1 MTVVLQ
7 HIRVSN
13 MKQFMDENFL
23 LQSDTAGKLY
33 KIASAEPV
41 IDFHNH
47 LSAQEIYE
55 NKNYDN
61 IATIWL
67 GHDHYKWRAMRSN
80 GIHEKF
86 ITGNAPDY
94 DKYMKWCET
103 VPRLIGSPLYH
114 WNHLEMKR
122 YFNYDKPL
130 SSKTAE
136 EFWDVAND
144 MLCLDD
150 FRPRELLVKMNVEE
164 LCTTDDPADNLE
176 YHKRLKV
183 EEKRFV
189 VRPTFRPDK
198 ALNILRDDYNTYMAD
213 LEEAV
218 GYSITSYDDL
228 CKALV
233 DRMDYFEETG
243 CRISDHSLEGYVY
256 VEEESATT
264 QDDIFSRRRNNEA
277 ITAKEA
283 AGYRSRLLVF
293 LAANYHKKGWIMQ
306 LHIGAL
312 RNNSTRRYE
321 SIGVDS
327 GFDSADDF
335 SYAKELS
342 SLLDAMDYDNNLPK
356 TIIYNLNS
364 KDNTT
369 IATMLG
375 NFQNEEA
382 ISKIQLGAA
391 WWVLDHKRGMEN
403 QLMSFAESGVLANFV
418 GMVTD
423 SRSMLSFPR
432 HEYFR
437 RILCNY
443 IGGLVE
449 NGEYPDDEE
458 MLSEIVKDICYNNI
472 KKFMK

>member
-1 MTVVLQ
+1 
-7 HIRVSN
+7 
-13 MKQFMDENFL
+13 MKQFLNDDFL
-23 LQSDTAGKLY
+23 LQSETAKNLY
-33 KIASAEPV
+33 EIASSESV

-61 IATIWL
+61 IATVWL

-94 DKYMKWCET
+94 DKYIKWCET

-164 LCTTDDPADNLE
+164 LCTTDEPADNLE
-176 YHKRLKV
+176 YHKKLKD

-218 GYSITSYDDL
+218 GYSITCYDDL

-233 DRMDYFEETG
+233 DRMDYFEEAG

-256 VEEESATT
+256 MEEESAAT

-283 AGYRSRLLVF
+283 AVYRSRLLVF

-312 RNNSTRRYE
+312 RNNSTKRYE

-382 ISKIQLGAA
+382 RSKIQLGAA

>member
-1 MTVVLQ
+1 
-7 HIRVSN
+7 
-13 MKQFMDENFL
+13 
-23 LQSDTAGKLY
+23 
-33 KIASAEPV
+33 
-41 IDFHNH
+41 
-47 LSAQEIYE
+47 
-55 NKNYDN
+55 
-61 IATIWL
+61 
-67 GHDHYKWRAMRSN
+67 
-80 GIHEKF
+80 
-86 ITGNAPDY
+86 
-94 DKYMKWCET
+94 
-103 VPRLIGSPLYH
+103 
-114 WNHLEMKR
+114 
-122 YFNYDKPL
+122 
-130 SSKTAE
+130 
-136 EFWDVAND
+136 
-144 MLCLDD
+144 
-150 FRPRELLVKMNVEE
+150 LLVKMNVEE
-164 LCTTDDPADNLE
+164 LCTTDDPIDNLE
-176 YHKRLKV
+176 YHRRLKD

-198 ALNILRDDYNTYMAD
+198 ALNILRDDYNTYVTD
-213 LEEAV
+213 LENAV
-218 GYSITSYDDL
+218 GYSIATYDDL

-256 VEEESATT
+256 VEDKSQET
-264 QDDIFSRRRNNEA
+264 QNDIFNKRRNNEA

-283 AGYRSRLLVF
+283 AVYRSRLLVF

-335 SYAKELS
+335 SYARELS

-375 NFQNEEA
+375 NFQDEEA
-382 ISKIQLGAA
+382 RSKIQLGAA
-391 WWVLDHKRGMEN
+391 WWVLDHKRGIEN

-449 NGEYPDDEE
+449 RGEYPNDEE
-458 MLSEIVKDICYNNI
+458 MLSEIIKDICYNNI
-472 KKFMK
+472 KDFMK